1 MNEIVVTFL
10 KNQGLNEKDT
20 QIYLDIFEHGQAFAS
35 SIALRTKI
43 DRTTVYSVL
52 KRLLK
57 RGLLVQS
64 VVNEVAVYIAV
75 SPEIFVRDLDREME
89 EIKVRKGIAA
99 AAVVEMAKLAKSAY
113 VKPKT
118 RVYEGDKAIVNLY
131 QETLVEGDVQKAFI
145 NLTSMPGAMKDFLK
159 KRFIS
164 EKIAK
169 KVFSKVLV
177 TESEKSER
185 YKTLDKASN
194 RESRIVKAHP
204 FNLQSEIILF
214 NGCEVA
220 MIDFNKQI
228 HGIVVESET
237 FYATMEAIFDYI
249 WESVG

>member
-89 EIKVRKGIAA
+89 EIKARKGIAA